1 MIKEREGIMKKTLA
15 LILALVML
23 FSMSTGSFAQ
33 SDAPLADKVR
43 VAISS
48 DVVTLDP
55 LGDNAQGKHMV
66 MPCFAEW
73 LCILTEVGGELQ
85 PCIAKSWE
93 QVDDYHIR
101 ATIYDYVYDTAGN
114 HITASDVAY
123 SYNKCIEKGMMAASL
138 NMIDDVVAIDDYTVE
153 FTVNTT
159 AAGTLINTLTG
170 CPIVSQA
177 AYEADPEGMANNPIC
192 TGPYVVTEF
201 IPGSTVKVKRSGNYW
216 QTPELTCVY
225 SQANVEEIE
234 FNVVLEAA
242 QLSMMLETGEVDI
255 AGYLQENEVANFD
268 GLDGYTTTSTT
279 NCLSMVLLFNC
290 DSSNVFA
297 NKALRQAVCYA
308 IDNEAILQN
317 VFGGKG
323 SVNKSYG
330 NDVYGD
336 FVDKWYDEDYY
347 DYDMEAAKAKL
358 AEAGYEPGEL
368 HVKIMTTTESHFIRI
383 GELVQAFL
391 STIGISSE
399 IVSYESSLY
408 NSYRFAPEEWDLRVD
423 NKGAGDYITSVYKY
437 SFDQDMFGGQTQNF
451 YVDEEMQQL
460 LETAMDEKTHTPE
473 NIDAVHQAIKESA
486 IGYGLCSNM
495 INYVSND
502 SKVKKVVYNWF
513 QKAVIGACEFVTE

>member
-1 MIKEREGIMKKTLA
+1 M
-15 LILALVML
+15 
-23 FSMSTGSFAQ
+23 
-33 SDAPLADKVR
+33 
-43 VAISS
+43 
-48 DVVTLDP
+48 
-55 LGDNAQGKHMV
+55 
-66 MPCFAEW
+66 
-73 LCILTEVGGELQ
+73 
-85 PCIAKSWE
+85 
-93 QVDDYHIR
+93 Y
-101 ATIYDYVYDTAGN
+101 
-114 HITASDVAY
+114 
-123 SYNKCIEKGMMAASL
+123 
-138 NMIDDVVAIDDYTVE
+138 
-153 FTVNTT
+153 
-159 AAGTLINTLTG
+159 
-170 CPIVSQA
+170 
-177 AYEADPEGMANNPIC
+177 
-192 TGPYVVTEF
+192 
-201 IPGSTVKVKRSGNYW
+201 KR
-216 QTPELTCVY
+216 QELTCVY

-502 SKVKKVVYNWF
+502 SKVKKIVYNWF